1 MPEILC
7 LGLVVAD
14 VLGRP
19 IRRLPRPGTLETCDF
34 MGLYPG
40 GCAVNTGSALA
51 KIGVQCS
58 LVGAVGMDGFGDY
71 LFSELAKRGLGLQ
84 GLRRLAGV
92 ATSASMVIVNPH
104 GERAFI
110 HHVGA
115 NAKLSEK
122 HLDWAAIKRHKILH
136 IGGSFLMPALDG
148 APLARVLKRAR
159 SLGLKT
165 SLDTVYNP
173 KLNWAKVLK
182 PCLPHVD
189 YFLPSF
195 EEARQILGSL
205 SPLAMGRRFMAEGA
219 GAVAIKMGA
228 RGSFVYDGAWGQQI
242 PAFKVHV
249 VDSTGAGDAFCAGF
263 LAGVLK
269 GLSLEASAKLGNA
282 LGSACCTR
290 AGAYDGIPDRRAV
303 RKFLKD

>member
-1 MPEILC
+1 MPDILC

-19 IRRLPRPGTLETCDF
+19 VRGLPRPGTLETCDF

-51 KIGVQCS
+51 KIGVSCS
-58 LVGAVGMDGFGDY
+58 LVGAVGQDGFGDY
-71 LFSELAKRGLGLQ
+71 LFVELAKRGLGLK
-84 GLRRLAGV
+84 GLRRLPGA
-92 ATSASMVIVNPH
+92 ATSASMVIVNTR

-115 NAKLSEK
+115 NALLSEK
-122 HLDWAAIKRHKILH
+122 HLDWTEIRRHKILH

-148 APLARVLKRAR
+148 KPLARVLKRAR
-159 SLGLKT
+159 ALGLKT

-195 EEARQILGSL
+195 EEARQILGPL
-205 SPLAMGRRFMAEGA
+205 SPLAMAKLFKAEGA

-228 RGSFVYDGAWGQQI
+228 RGSFVFDGLKGTQI
-242 PAFKVHV
+242 PAFKVKV
-249 VDSTGAGDAFCAGF
+249 VDTTGAGDAFCGGF

-269 GLSLEASAKLGNA
+269 GRSLAASAKLGNA
-282 LGSACCTR
+282 LGSACCTK
-290 AGAYDGIPDRRAV
+290 AGAYDGIPSRKFV
-303 RKFLKD
+303 RKKMGR

>member
-1 MPEILC
+1 
-7 LGLVVAD
+7 
-14 VLGRP
+14 
-19 IRRLPRPGTLETCDF
+19 

-51 KIGVQCS
+51 KIGVGCS
-58 LVGAVGMDGFGDY
+58 WVGAVGQDGFGDY
-71 LFSELAKRGLGLQ
+71 LGSELARRGLHLK
-84 GLRRLAGV
+84 GLRQLAGA
-92 ATSASMVIVNPH
+92 ATSASMVIVNPR

-115 NAKLSEK
+115 NALLSEK

-148 APLARVLKRAR
+148 KPLARVLKRAR
-159 SLGLKT
+159 ALGLKT

-195 EEARQILGSL
+195 EEARQLLGPL
-205 SPLAMGRRFMAEGA
+205 SPLAMAKRFMAEGA

-228 RGSFVYDGAWGQQI
+228 RGSFVYDGVRGRQT
-242 PAFKVHV
+242 PAFKVRV
-249 VDSTGAGDAFCAGF
+249 VDTTGAGDAFCAGF
-263 LAGVLK
+263 LAGILK
-269 GLSLEASAKLGNA
+269 GLSLESAARLGNA

-290 AGAYDGIPDRRAV
+290 AGAYDGIPDAAFV
-303 RKFLKD
+303 RKRLKKLR